1 VPEETP
7 IEPFLEA
14 LAKRDLP
21 ALFAQWYAQKTKE
34 DPVSYPP
41 ALPPDEWFTTFA
53 DFVEG
58 LAYRP
63 DPSEEAPLGK
73 IGFGG
78 YNLD

>member
-1 VPEETP
+1 MPAPETP
-7 IEPFLEA
+7 IEAFLEA

-34 DPVSYPP
+34 DPESYPP
-41 ALPPDEWFTTFA
+41 ALTEREWFESYA

-63 DPSEEAPLGK
+63 TEEAPLGK